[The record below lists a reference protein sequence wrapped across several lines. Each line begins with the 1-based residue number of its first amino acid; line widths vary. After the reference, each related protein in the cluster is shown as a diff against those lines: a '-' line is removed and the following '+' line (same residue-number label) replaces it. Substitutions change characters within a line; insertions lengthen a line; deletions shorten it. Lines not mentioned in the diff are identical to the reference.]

1 MKDPFV
7 ICFGQTLMTGVDGEF
22 LQEEQVIRLVK
33 TYQNSLTMQ
42 TL

>member
-1 MKDPFV
+1 MKGQFV
-7 ICFGQTLMTGVDGEF
+7 ICFGQTLMTDVDGEF

>member
-1 MKDPFV
+1 MKDQFV
-7 ICFGQTLMTGVDGEF
+7 ICFGQTLMTDVDGEF

-33 TYQNSLTMQ
+33 IYQNNLTMQ

>member
-1 MKDPFV
+1 MKGQFV
-7 ICFGQTLMTGVDGEF
+7 ICFGQTLMTDVDGEF

-33 TYQNSLTMQ
+33 IYQNNLTMQ

>member
-7 ICFGQTLMTGVDGEF
+7 ICFGQTLMTDVDGEF

-33 TYQNSLTMQ
+33 IYQNNLTMQ